1 MATLPEHF
9 EEFAEA
15 RRNGFIHVMEM
26 KKAGKIVAG
35 VFCAYTPSEVL
46 DAAGIDRVV
55 TIRGGERQYEENNEL
70 HNPGI
75 PQPQQQ

>member
-1 MATLPEHF
+1 MTVQEMTLPEQF
-9 EEFAEA
+9 ESFSEA

-55 TIRGGERQYEENNEL
+55 TIR
-70 HNPGI
+70 
-75 PQPQQQ
+75 